1 MAEIDDDLVPQDGL
15 TNSTVR
21 FAGLDAIEN
30 GGGSGTGIKHSP
42 RKPAWSSELKRRAER
57 EKLFPTFSGADLA
70 SPCGFFV
77 LMLPPMRV
85 RH

>member
-42 RKPAWSSELKRRAER
+42 RKPA
-57 EKLFPTFSGADLA
+57 
-70 SPCGFFV
+70 
-77 LMLPPMRV
+77 
-85 RH
+85 